1 MAHVGYYFSDRI
13 SPYFRRY
20 LAAHSV
26 RVLILEPKNKIPK
39 GSTSRFR
46 RALLTSRS
54 YSPKS
59 KTVSFS
65 KCCSSLD
72 LPGIVLPHNNPNLL
86 GGLPEGICIFHP
98 KCIFS
103 PSKLTPD
110 AVAFSRHK
118 GKKTK
123 PRYALPSRDFHLPFS
138 PQTVVH
144 MFNLL
149 PPPPTTKQKNETMAM
164 MTKNKTMRTS
174 GWTLTPRDR
183 PPALRSQHDVYPST
197 S

>member
-118 GKKTK
+118 GKKQNHDTPCRAAISTCLSALK
-123 PRYALPSRDFHLPFS
+123 PWCTCLIYS
-138 PQTVVH
+138 
-144 MFNLL
+144 
-149 PPPPTTKQKNETMAM
+149 PPPPPPPHPKKKNKQK
-164 MTKNKTMRTS
+164 
-174 GWTLTPRDR
+174 
-183 PPALRSQHDVYPST
+183 
-197 S
+197 